1 MRKTEDGGGATRG
14 ADEGSLVRCLYPT
27 RSLAFWFRSSSILL
41 LFIFFFPSLK
51 DLLETPSGRRCLA
64 GPLCER
70 QPASSVS
77 FTISSLGKGLC
88 HSPRVF

>member
-41 LFIFFFPSLK
+41 LFLFPFFKGCIRDTLWQAVPRRSL
-51 DLLETPSGRRCLA
+51 
-64 GPLCER
+64 
-70 QPASSVS
+70 V
-77 FTISSLGKGLC
+77 
-88 HSPRVF
+88 